1 MGMAPPRGKKKC
13 GYPARPVILIFPVI
27 LAHFNWQHLKRV
39 YRSHLW
45 ISTIEILISA
55 LRELISMVLKVWSP
69 ASSISITWPSAD
81 PLNQKCW
88 GGAQHLCWR
97 HWCVLKSEHHW
108 LRWNKPPATLQLNPQ
123 TLLISISLFLP
134 RWAANTIFTPSGHIV
149 LSQALQPILENRC
162 SSEYSHHVGA

>member
-1 MGMAPPRGKKKC
+1 MATCKCKRQLYEQSFTWEWRPLEVKKKC
-13 GYPARPVILIFPVI
+13 GDPARPVILIFPVI
-27 LAHFNWQHLKRV
+27 LVHFNWQHLKRV

-45 ISTIEILISA
+45 ISTTEILISA

-108 LRWNKPPATLQLNPQ
+108 LRWNKPHYNW
-123 TLLISISLFLP
+123 IHKLFSFQSHFSYHDEQQRPFSHLVVILSCP
-134 RWAANTIFTPSGHIV
+134 RPF
-149 LSQALQPILENRC
+149 SQ
-162 SSEYSHHVGA
+162 S